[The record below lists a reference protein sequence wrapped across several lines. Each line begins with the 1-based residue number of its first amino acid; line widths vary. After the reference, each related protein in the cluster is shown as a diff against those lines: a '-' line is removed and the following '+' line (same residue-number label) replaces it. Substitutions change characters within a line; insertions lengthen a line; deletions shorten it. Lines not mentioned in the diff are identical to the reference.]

1 MIKKAPLKD
10 AINVE
15 IRELMLEWVK
25 DQKVVDPA
33 KVFEANWR
41 VVPAGV
47 LAADGVHYK

>member
-1 MIKKAPLKD
+1 MLKQAPLKE

-33 KVFEANWR
+33 KIFKPNWK
-41 VVPAGV
+41 VVPEGAI
-47 LAADGVHYK
+47 APDGVHYK